1 MRKLYSLIIIFTLII
16 KTSFIVS
23 AVAETDSL
31 KKVNSPYVN
40 ARCAIALDSNS
51 KIVLFEKNSDM
62 VVPMASTTKILTAL
76 VVLKYGDLDKKVE
89 ISSRAAG
96 IRGST
101 VGYKKGEIITLRE
114 LVYGLMLRSGN
125 DAAIALAE
133 GMAGSVEE
141 FMKLMNEYAIS
152 LGLVNTHFE
161 SPHGLDSE
169 NHYTTAYDLALITAK
184 AKEIEE
190 FNKIVSSKDINSNDF
205 EFTRSFHNI
214 NKILWHIPNSN
225 GVKTGYTGKAGK
237 CLVTSIN
244 HEDNEIIVVVLNSP
258 ERWGETKKIY
268 DFVSKEYEYK
278 KVVSKDETL
287 LTSILNKGKD
297 RVVLKSK
304 EDIIIPL
311 KKSAVLSKKVVAPN
325 NLEVFVKRGEQL
337 GLLQIYGD
345 DKMIFQ
351 KVLTAD
357 NSVIKQNILKRWF
370 NSLIR

>member
-1 MRKLYSLIIIFTLII
+1 MRKICSLIIMMTLII
-16 KTSFIVS
+16 NTSFTVEAAS
-23 AVAETDSL
+23 ETNPF
-31 KKVNSPYVN
+31 KQVNAPYVN
-40 ARCAIALDSNS
+40 ARCAIALDSKS
-51 KIVLFEKNSDM
+51 KIVLYEQNAYM

-76 VVLKYGDLDKKVE
+76 VALKYGDLDKKVE

-101 VGYKKGEIITLRE
+101 VGYKKGEQISIRE

-133 GMAGSVEE
+133 GIAGSVDE

-184 AKEIEE
+184 AKEVEE
-190 FNKIVSSKDINSNDF
+190 FNKIVSSKDINSNDSGF
-205 EFTRSFHNI
+205 SRSFHNI

-237 CLVTSIN
+237 CLVTSIV
-244 HEDNEIIVVVLNSP
+244 HEGNDVIVVVLNSP
-258 ERWGETKKIY
+258 GRWGETKKIY
-268 DFVSKEYEYK
+268 DYVSQEYEYK
-278 KVVSKDETL
+278 KVASKDEIL
-287 LTSILNKGKD
+287 LTSILNKGRD

-304 EDIIIPL
+304 EDIIIPT
-311 KKSAVLSKKVVAPN
+311 KKSAILNKKVIAPN
-325 NLEVFVKRGEQL
+325 NLKVSVKKGEQL
-337 GLLQIYGD
+337 GLLQVYED
-345 DKMIFQ
+345 NTLIFEE
-351 KVLTAD
+351 VLSAD
-357 NSVIKQNILKRWF
+357 NSIIKQNIFKRWF
-370 NSLIR
+370 ISLIR